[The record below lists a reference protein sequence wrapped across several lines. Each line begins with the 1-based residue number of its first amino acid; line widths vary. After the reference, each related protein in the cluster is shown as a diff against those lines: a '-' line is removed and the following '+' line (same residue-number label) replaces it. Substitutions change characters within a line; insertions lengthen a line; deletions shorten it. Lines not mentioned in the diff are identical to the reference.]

1 MPHNW
6 GNILVVTKDEL
17 IPKYYNSLSAL
28 KVEVHRYKDLPL
40 WNQKGSKGGNGRQM
54 YIDFD
59 SLSKEVQDS
68 MGDPRKMRH
77 PLFLFEF
84 DATAVRY
91 YTDFRFEDGTPLK
104 EKF

>member
-40 WNQKGSKGGNGRQM
+40 RNQKGSERRQW
-54 YIDFD
+54 
-59 SLSKEVQDS
+59 Q
-68 MGDPRKMRH
+68 
-77 PLFLFEF
+77 
-84 DATAVRY
+84 
-91 YTDFRFEDGTPLK
+91 TDVY
-104 EKF
+104 